1 MKRFSLDEYLKNP
14 SRKVVTRDG
23 DNVRIICTDKIG
35 DCPLVVLFKSE
46 LGNEAIFEY
55 TKDGKW
61 YYDERE
67 CSLDLFFATE
77 KHEGWVNVYKEKDGC
92 QYYIGELFASKEK
105 ALMIAEGYDNYITT
119 EKIEW
124 EE

>member
-1 MKRFSLDEYLKNP
+1 MKPFNLEEYRANP
-14 SRKVVTRDG
+14 SRKVITRDG
-23 DNVRIICTDKIG
+23 RKVSRILCTDAKGKYPIIALIWIHG
-35 DCPLVVLFKSE
+35 EERVYSF
-46 LGNEAIFEY
+46 
-55 TKDGKW
+55 TKNGCWSKPG
-61 YYDERE
+61 EE
-67 CSLDLFFATE
+67 SVNDLYFAQE
-77 KHEGWVNVYKEKDGC
+77 KHEGQVNVYKEKDGC